1 VIELPV
7 NFARKSKNRQ
17 PTLTEKIMHKILRKR
32 ILNPAVEEIVVEAP
46 YVARK
51 CQPGQFIII
60 IVEEG
65 GERIPLTIA
74 DYNREE
80 QSVTMIYQVV
90 GHSTQLLQQ
99 KNVGDYISDV
109 AGPLGLPCVDHKPKK
124 VLGIGGGVGA
134 APMYPQIK
142 MHAGND
148 AEIDVVLGGR
158 SAEFVILQEEFS
170 KQAKNVFVATD
181 DGSLGTKGF
190 VTNIVQK
197 LLEEGNH
204 YDEII
209 AIGPIP
215 MMKAVV
221 NVVKPFNIPISVS
234 LNPLMVDGTGMCGG
248 CRVSIAGKT
257 KFACV
262 DGPDFNGYDVDFD
275 EITSRQGMYKEQEKG
290 HNCRIGLSG
299 ENNKAAKP
307 ATPIAPQM
315 KGKFNMQPLR
325 TPMPELD
332 PIERSK
338 SFGEVAMGYS
348 MEEAIN
354 EAKRCIQC
362 KRPSCVSGCPVNVHI
377 PEFIGH
383 IAQGDFKEAYK
394 SIKSYN
400 SLPAVCGRVC
410 PQENQCEAICVR
422 GKKDEPVAI
431 GRLERFI
438 ADYARK
444 HNFAEELPQHNS
456 GRKVA
461 VIGAG
466 PAGIACAGELAK
478 KGHEVVVFE
487 ALHTPGG
494 VLMYGIPE
502 FRLPKQIVREE
513 IDSIKKMGVKIEKN
527 VIVGKSLTVEDL
539 KEDGFEAIFIST
551 GAGLPRFLN
560 IEGENL
566 NGVYSANEFLTRV
579 NLMESFKRE
588 TPSPVQKGDK
598 VAVVGGG
605 NVAMDACRTALRLG
619 AGEVYIIYRRGEDEL
634 PARAEEIEHAKE
646 EGIQFKLLAN
656 PIKIHDNGSGWVGA
670 IENQQMELGEPDA
683 SGRRRSVAVEGE
695 TFKLDVNKVVIAV
708 GQSPNPLITQST
720 KGLDLHSWGGI
731 IVDEQTMK
739 TSMKNVYAGGDVV
752 TGAATVILAMG
763 AGKTAAQAIDEQL
776 N

>member
-1 VIELPV
+1 
-7 NFARKSKNRQ
+7 
-17 PTLTEKIMHKILRKR
+17 MHKILRKR

-51 CQPGQFIII
+51 CEPGQFIII

-74 DYNREE
+74 DFDREE

-90 GHSTQLLQQ
+90 GHSTQLLQK
-99 KNVGDYISDV
+99 KNEGDYISDV
-109 AGPLGLPCVDHKPKK
+109 AGPLGLPCADHKPKK

-134 APMYPQIK
+134 APLYPQIK

-148 AEIDVVLGGR
+148 AEIDVILGGR
-158 SAEFVILQEEFS
+158 SSEFVILQEEFS
-170 KQAKNVFVATD
+170 KLAKNVFVTTD

-190 VTNIVQK
+190 VTNIAQK
-197 LLEEGNH
+197 LLEEGNQ
-204 YDEII
+204 YDEVI

-215 MMKAVV
+215 MMKALV
-221 NVVKPFNIPISVS
+221 NVVKPFNVPISVS

-248 CRVSIAGKT
+248 CRVTIAGKT

-275 EITSRQGMYKEQEKG
+275 EITSRQGMYKDQEQG
-290 HNCRIGLSG
+290 HKCRIGLSG
-299 ENNKAAKP
+299 ENKNAPKNGKDVV
-307 ATPIAPQM
+307 PQM
-315 KGKFNMQPLR
+315 KGKFNMQPEK
-325 TPMPELD
+325 TPMQELD
-332 PIERSK
+332 PVERSK
-338 SFGEVAMGYS
+338 GFGEVAMGYTV
-348 MEEAIN
+348 EEAMN

-362 KRPSCVSGCPVNVHI
+362 KKPSCVSGCPVNVNI

-383 IAQGDFKEAYK
+383 ISKGDFKEAYK

-410 PQENQCEAICVR
+410 PQENQCEAVCVR

-438 ADYARK
+438 ADYARE
-444 HNFAEELPQHNS
+444 HNFEEKLPQNNK
-456 GRKVA
+456 GGKVA
-461 VIGAG
+461 VVGAG

-478 KGHEVVVFE
+478 RGHEVVVFE

-539 KEDGFEAIFIST
+539 NEDGFEAIFIST

-579 NLMESFKRE
+579 NLMEAFKRE
-588 TPSPVQKGDK
+588 TPSPVQQGDK

-619 AGEVYIIYRRGEDEL
+619 AEEVSIIYRRGEDEL

-646 EGIQFKLLAN
+646 EGIQFKFLSN
-656 PIKIHDNGSGWVGA
+656 PIKIYDNGSGWVGSM
-670 IENQQMELGEPDA
+670 ENQIMKLGEPDA
-683 SGRRRSVAVEGE
+683 SGRRRPVPIDGE
-695 TFKLDVNKVVIAV
+695 TFTLDVNKVVIAV
-708 GQSPNPLITQST
+708 GQSPNPLLTQST
-720 KGLDLHSWGGI
+720 KGLDLQSWGGI
-731 IVDEQTMK
+731 IVDERTME
-739 TSMKNVYAGGDVV
+739 TSKANVYAGGDVV

-763 AGKTAAQAIDEQL
+763 AGKTAAQSIDERLKQRSE

>member
-1 VIELPV
+1 
-7 NFARKSKNRQ
+7 
-17 PTLTEKIMHKILRKR
+17 MHKILRKR

-46 YVARK
+46 FVARK

-99 KNVGDYISDV
+99 KNVGDTISDV

-134 APMYPQIK
+134 APLYPQIK
-142 MHAGND
+142 MHAGNN

-170 KQAKNVFVATD
+170 ELAKNVFVATD

-197 LLEEGNH
+197 LLEEGNQ

-262 DGPDFNGYDVDFD
+262 DGPDFNGYEVDFD
-275 EITSRQGMYKEQEKG
+275 EITSRQGMYKEQEKD

-299 ENNKAAKP
+299 ENNKTAKS

-315 KGKFNMQPLR
+315 KGKFNMQPEK
-325 TPMPELD
+325 TPMQELD

-338 SFGEVAMGYS
+338 SFGEVAMGYTE
-348 MEEAIN
+348 EEAIN

-362 KRPSCVSGCPVNVHI
+362 KRPSCVSGCPVNVNI

-383 IAQGDFKEAYK
+383 IAQGDFQEAYK

-438 ADYARK
+438 ADYAREN
-444 HNFAEELPQHNS
+444 NFEEELPQHNS

-560 IEGENL
+560 IDGENL
-566 NGVYSANEFLTRV
+566 VRFNFAKLKGTLEEAARRL
-579 NLMESFKRE
+579 
-588 TPSPVQKGDK
+588 VQYK
-598 VAVVGGG
+598 
-605 NVAMDACRTALRLG
+605 
-619 AGEVYIIYRRGEDEL
+619 
-634 PARAEEIEHAKE
+634 H
-646 EGIQFKLLAN
+646 
-656 PIKIHDNGSGWVGA
+656 
-670 IENQQMELGEPDA
+670 
-683 SGRRRSVAVEGE
+683 
-695 TFKLDVNKVVIAV
+695 
-708 GQSPNPLITQST
+708 
-720 KGLDLHSWGGI
+720 
-731 IVDEQTMK
+731 
-739 TSMKNVYAGGDVV
+739 
-752 TGAATVILAMG
+752 
-763 AGKTAAQAIDEQL
+763 
-776 N
+776 

>member
-1 VIELPV
+1 
-7 NFARKSKNRQ
+7 
-17 PTLTEKIMHKILRKR
+17 MHKILRKR

-74 DYNREE
+74 DYNRDE

-99 KNVGDYISDV
+99 KNVGDYLSDV

-134 APMYPQIK
+134 APLYPQIK
-142 MHAGND
+142 MHAENN

-158 SAEFVILQEEFS
+158 SADFVILQEEFS
-170 KQAKNVFVATD
+170 KHAKNVYVATD

-197 LLEEGNH
+197 LLEEGNQ
-204 YDEII
+204 YDEVI

-262 DGPDFNGYDVDFD
+262 DGPDFNGYEVDFD
-275 EITSRQGMYKEQEKG
+275 EITSRQGMYKDQENG

-307 ATPIAPQM
+307 AAPIVAQM
-315 KGKFNMQPLR
+315 KGKFNMQPQR

-348 MEEAIN
+348 VEEAMN

-362 KRPSCVSGCPVNVHI
+362 KRPSCVGGCPVNVNI

-383 IAQGDFKEAYK
+383 IAQGDFQEAYK

-444 HNFAEELPQHNS
+444 NNFEEELPQYNS

-466 PAGIACAGELAK
+466 PAGIACAGELSK

-619 AGEVYIIYRRGEDEL
+619 AEEVYIIYRRGEDEL

-656 PIKIHDNGSGWVGA
+656 PVKIHDNGSGWVGA

-683 SGRRRSVAVEGE
+683 SGRRRPVPVEGE
-695 TFKLDVNKVVIAV
+695 TFMLDVNKVVIAV

-731 IVDEQTMK
+731 VVDEQTMK
-739 TSMKNVYAGGDVV
+739 TSLGNVYAGGDVV

-763 AGKTAAQAIDEQL
+763 AGKTAAKAIDEQL

>member
-1 VIELPV
+1 
-7 NFARKSKNRQ
+7 
-17 PTLTEKIMHKILRKR
+17 MHKILRKR
-32 ILNPAVEEIVVEAP
+32 VLNPAVEEIVVEAP
-46 YVARK
+46 FVARK

-74 DYNREE
+74 DYDRDEK
-80 QSVTMIYQVV
+80 SVTMIYQVV
-90 GHSTQLLQQ
+90 GKSTQLLQK

-109 AGPLGLPCVDHKPKK
+109 AGPLGVPCVDHKPKR

-134 APMYPQIK
+134 APLYPQIK
-142 MHAGND
+142 MHANNHV
-148 AEIDVVLGGR
+148 EIDIVLGGR
-158 SAEFVILQEEFS
+158 SSDFVILKEEFG
-170 KQAKNVFVATD
+170 QLANNVHVATD
-181 DGSLGTKGF
+181 DGSFGTKGF
-190 VTNIVQK
+190 VTTLAQK
-197 LLEEGNH
+197 LLDEGNK
-204 YDEII
+204 YDEVI

-221 NVVKPFNIPISVS
+221 DVVKPFNIPISVS

-248 CRVSIAGKT
+248 CRVSIGGKT

-262 DGPDFNGYDVDFD
+262 DGPDFNGYEVDFG
-275 EITSRQGMYKEQEKG
+275 EIMSRQGMYKEQEHG
-290 HNCRIGLSG
+290 HKCKIGISHQKVG
-299 ENNKAAKP
+299 ELENTSVEP
-307 ATPIAPQM
+307 LM
-315 KGKFNMQPLR
+315 KGKYNMQPGK
-325 TPMPELD
+325 TPMQELD
-332 PIERSK
+332 AVERSK
-338 SFGEVAMGYS
+338 NFGEVALGYTK
-348 MEEAIN
+348 EEAIN

-362 KRPSCVSGCPVNVHI
+362 KKPACVGGCPVNVKI

-383 IAQGDFKEAYK
+383 IAEGDFKEAYK
-394 SIKSYN
+394 SIKTYN

-422 GKKDEPVAI
+422 GKKGEPVAI

-438 ADYARK
+438 ADYARE
-444 HNFAEELPQHNS
+444 NQFEETLPDLKTNK
-456 GRKVA
+456 KVA

-466 PAGIACAGELAK
+466 PAGIACAGELAN
-478 KGHEVVVFE
+478 KGHNVTVFE

-502 FRLPKQIVREE
+502 FRLPKQIVKDE
-513 IDSIKKMGVKIEKN
+513 IESIRQMGVTIEKN
-527 VIVGKSLTVEDL
+527 VIVGKSLTVDDL
-539 KEDGFEAIFIST
+539 KEDGYEAVFIST

-579 NLMESFKRE
+579 NLMEAYKGD
-588 TPSPVQKGDK
+588 TPSPVQPGDK

-619 AGEVYIIYRRGEDEL
+619 ATEVYIIYRRGEDEL

-646 EGIQFKLLAN
+646 EGIQFKFLCN
-656 PIKIHDNGSGWVGA
+656 PVKINDNGSGWVVS
-670 IENQQMELGEPDA
+670 IENEKMELGEPDA
-683 SGRRRSVAVEGE
+683 SGRRRPVPVEGE
-695 TFKLDVNKVVIAV
+695 NFTLDVNKVVIAV

-720 KGLDLHSWGGI
+720 KGLDFHSWGGI
-731 IVDEQTMK
+731 VVNQDSLE
-739 TSMKNVYAGGDVV
+739 TSKESVYAGGDVV

-763 AGKTAAQAIDEQL
+763 AGKTAAQSIDERLSQ

>member
-1 VIELPV
+1 
-7 NFARKSKNRQ
+7 
-17 PTLTEKIMHKILRKR
+17 MHKILRKR

-46 YVARK
+46 FVARK

-80 QSVTMIYQVV
+80 KSVTMIYQVV

-99 KNVGDYISDV
+99 KNVGDYLSDV
-109 AGPLGLPCVDHKPKK
+109 AGPLGLPCVDHKPKR
-124 VLGIGGGVGA
+124 VLAVGGGVGA
-134 APMYPQIK
+134 APLYPQIK
-142 MHAGND
+142 MHAENGAD
-148 AEIDVVLGGR
+148 IDVVLGGR

-170 KQAKNVFVATD
+170 KLANNVFVATD

-190 VTNIVQK
+190 VTNVVQK
-197 LLEEGNH
+197 LLEEGNQ
-204 YDEII
+204 YDEVI

-248 CRVSIAGKT
+248 CRVTIAGKT

-262 DGPDFNGYDVDFD
+262 DGPDFNGYEVDFD

-299 ENNKAAKP
+299 ENNKAAKS
-307 ATPIAPQM
+307 AAPIAPQM
-315 KGKFNMQPLR
+315 KGKVNMQPAK
-325 TPMPELD
+325 TPMQELD

-338 SFGEVAMGYS
+338 SFGEVAMGYTE
-348 MEEAIN
+348 EEAIN

-362 KRPSCVSGCPVNVHI
+362 KRPSCVSGCPVNVNI

-383 IAQGDFKEAYK
+383 IAQGDFQEAYK

-422 GKKDEPVAI
+422 SKKDEPVAI

-438 ADYARK
+438 ADYARDHK
-444 HNFAEELPQHNS
+444 FGEELPEHNS

-539 KEDGFEAIFIST
+539 NEDGFEAIFIST

-560 IEGENL
+560 VEGENL

-619 AGEVYIIYRRGEDEL
+619 AEEVYIIYRRGEDEL

-656 PIKIHDNGSGWVGA
+656 PVKIHDNGSGWVSA

-683 SGRRRSVAVEGE
+683 SGRRRPVPVEGE
-695 TFKLDVNKVVIAV
+695 TFMLDVNKVVIAV

-739 TSMKNVYAGGDVV
+739 TSLGNVYAGGDVV

-763 AGKTAAQAIDEQL
+763 AGKTAAQAIDVQL

>member
-1 VIELPV
+1 
-7 NFARKSKNRQ
+7 
-17 PTLTEKIMHKILRKR
+17 MHKILRKR

-74 DYNREE
+74 DYNRAE

-99 KNVGDYISDV
+99 KNVGETISDV

-134 APMYPQIK
+134 APLYPQIK

-148 AEIDVVLGGR
+148 VEIDVVLGGR

-170 KQAKNVFVATD
+170 QLAKNVFVATD

-197 LLEEGNH
+197 LLEEGNQ
-204 YDEII
+204 YDEVI

-262 DGPDFNGYDVDFD
+262 DGPDFNGYEVDFD
-275 EITSRQGMYKEQEKG
+275 EITSRQGMYKDQEKN

-299 ENNKAAKP
+299 EHKKATKVVA
-307 ATPIAPQM
+307 PITAQM
-315 KGKFNMQPLR
+315 KGRFNMQSEK
-325 TPMPELD
+325 TPMQELD

-338 SFGEVAMGYS
+338 SFGEVAMGYTE
-348 MEEAIN
+348 EEAIN

-362 KRPSCVSGCPVNVHI
+362 KRPSCVSGCPVNVNI

-383 IAQGDFKEAYK
+383 IAQGDFQEAYK

-422 GKKDEPVAI
+422 GKNDEPVAI

-438 ADYARK
+438 ADYARESK
-444 HNFAEELPQHNS
+444 FEEEIPQHNS
-456 GRKVA
+456 GRKIA

-560 IEGENL
+560 IDGENL

-619 AGEVYIIYRRGEDEL
+619 AEEVYIIYRRGEDEL

-656 PIKIHDNGSGWVGA
+656 PVKIHDNGSGWVGA

-683 SGRRRSVAVEGE
+683 SGRRRPVPVEGE
-695 TFKLDVNKVVIAV
+695 TFLLDVNKVVIAV

-739 TSMKNVYAGGDVV
+739 TSKENVYAGGDVV

-763 AGKTAAQAIDEQL
+763 AGKTAANAIDEQL

>member
-1 VIELPV
+1 MHE
-7 NFARKSKNRQ
+7 NQKTEGQ
-17 PTLTEKIMHKILRKR
+17 PLLIKIMHKIVRKR

-90 GHSTQLLQQ
+90 GHSTKLLQQ

-124 VLGIGGGVGA
+124 VLAIGGGVGA
-134 APMYPQIK
+134 APLYPQIK
-142 MHAGND
+142 MHAENG

-158 SAEFVILQEEFS
+158 SFEFVILQEEFS
-170 KQAKNVFVATD
+170 KLANHVFVATD

-190 VTNIVQK
+190 VTTVAQK
-197 LLEEGNH
+197 LLEEGNQ
-204 YDEII
+204 YDEVI

-248 CRVSIAGKT
+248 CRVTIAGKT

-262 DGPDFNGYDVDFD
+262 DGPDFNGYEVDFD
-275 EITSRQGMYKEQEKG
+275 EITGRQGMYKDQENG
-290 HNCRIGLSG
+290 HKCRIGLSG

-307 ATPIAPQM
+307 AAPLAAQM
-315 KGKFNMQPLR
+315 KGKFNMQPQR

-348 MEEAIN
+348 VEEAIN

-362 KRPSCVSGCPVNVHI
+362 KRPSCVSGCPVNVNI

-383 IAQGDFKEAYK
+383 IAQGDFQEAYK

-438 ADYARK
+438 ADYARE
-444 HNFAEELPQHNS
+444 HIFEEEIPQHNS

-539 KEDGFEAIFIST
+539 KVDGFEAIFIST

-619 AGEVYIIYRRGEDEL
+619 AEEVFIIYRRGEDEL

-656 PIKIHDNGSGWVGA
+656 PVKIHDNGNGWVGA

-683 SGRRRSVAVEGE
+683 SGRRRPVPVEGE
-695 TFKLDVNKVVIAV
+695 TFMLDVNKVVIAV

-739 TSMKNVYAGGDVV
+739 TSKENVYAGGDVV

-776 N
+776 NS

>member
-1 VIELPV
+1 
-7 NFARKSKNRQ
+7 
-17 PTLTEKIMHKILRKR
+17 MHKILRKR

-74 DYNREE
+74 DFNREE

-99 KNVGDYISDV
+99 KNVGDYLSDV
-109 AGPLGLPCVDHKPKK
+109 AGPLGLPCVDHKPKR

-134 APMYPQIK
+134 APLYPQIK
-142 MHAGND
+142 MHAENN

-190 VTNIVQK
+190 VTTIVQK
-197 LLEEGNH
+197 LLEEGNQ

-248 CRVSIAGKT
+248 CRVSIDGKT

-275 EITSRQGMYKEQEKG
+275 EITSRQGMYKDQENG
-290 HNCRIGLSG
+290 HNCRIGLSA
-299 ENNKAAKP
+299 ENTIVAKKV
-307 ATPIAPQM
+307 APIAAQM

-348 MEEAIN
+348 VEEAIN

-362 KRPSCVSGCPVNVHI
+362 KRPSCVSGCPVNVQI

-383 IAQGDFKEAYK
+383 IAEGDFQEAYK

-438 ADYARK
+438 ADYAREN
-444 HNFAEELPQHNS
+444 NFEEELPQYNS

-560 IEGENL
+560 IDGENL

-656 PIKIHDNGSGWVGA
+656 PVKIHDNGNGWVGA

-683 SGRRRSVAVEGE
+683 SGRRRPVAIEGE
-695 TFKLDVNKVVIAV
+695 TFMLDVNKVVIAV

-739 TSMKNVYAGGDVV
+739 TSMESVYAGGDVV

-763 AGKTAAQAIDEQL
+763 AGKTAAQAIDTQL

>member
-1 VIELPV
+1 
-7 NFARKSKNRQ
+7 
-17 PTLTEKIMHKILRKR
+17 MHKILRKR
-32 ILNPAVEEIVVEAP
+32 ILNPAVEEIIVEAP

-134 APMYPQIK
+134 APLYPQIK
-142 MHAGND
+142 MHAGNG

-170 KQAKNVFVATD
+170 KLSKNVFVATD

-197 LLEEGNH
+197 LLEEGNQ
-204 YDEII
+204 YDEVI

-299 ENNKAAKP
+299 GNEKAAKNGV
-307 ATPIAPQM
+307 PIAPQM
-315 KGKFNMQPLR
+315 KGRFNMQPQR
-325 TPMPELD
+325 TPMQELD
-332 PIERSK
+332 AIERSK

-348 MEEAIN
+348 VEEAIN

-362 KRPSCVSGCPVNVHI
+362 KRPSCVSGCPVNVQI

-383 IAQGDFKEAYK
+383 IAQGDFQEAYK

-438 ADYARK
+438 ADYAREN
-444 HNFAEELPQHNS
+444 NFEEELPQYNS

-478 KGHEVVVFE
+478 KGHDVVVFE

-619 AGEVYIIYRRGEDEL
+619 AEAVYIIYRRGEDEL

-656 PIKIHDNGSGWVGA
+656 PVKIHDNGNGWVGA
-670 IENQQMELGEPDA
+670 IENQQMELGEPDT
-683 SGRRRSVAVEGE
+683 SGRRRPVPMEGA
-695 TFKLDVNKVVIAV
+695 TFMLDVNKVVIAV

-731 IVDEQTMK
+731 IVDEQNMK
-739 TSMKNVYAGGDVV
+739 TSLGNVYAGGDVV

-763 AGKTAAQAIDEQL
+763 AGKTAAQAIDGQL